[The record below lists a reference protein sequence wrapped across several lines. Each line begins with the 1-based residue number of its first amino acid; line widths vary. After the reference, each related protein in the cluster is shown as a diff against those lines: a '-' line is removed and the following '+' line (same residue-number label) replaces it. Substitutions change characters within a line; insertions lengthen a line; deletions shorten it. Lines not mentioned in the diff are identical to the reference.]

1 MCCFVVMSF
10 KKKKEKRKAGNHKLQ
25 LVLLFFGYLSVAG
38 TPCVCFQLV
47 LITCMAITPQTSFWS
62 HALGCWV
69 WISPSGIPPAAFPHS
84 YSAVM
89 WSFMDPAMPYVVKST
104 LAAPHRPRE
113 HRGVKKNKKK
123 NWRQHFYSMCSPLL
137 APSSLHACITAPVT
151 LVGLLFVSPRLQEA
165 NFRLIYVPFFFSIH
179 P

>member
-10 KKKKEKRKAGNHKLQ
+10 KKKKEKQ
-25 LVLLFFGYLSVAG
+25 ETTSYSWFSFFFGYLSVAG

-123 NWRQHFYSMCSPLL
+123 TGVSISTACALLCSLPPPSMPASQLQSHLL
-137 APSSLHACITAPVT
+137 VCCLFHHACKKLTF
-151 LVGLLFVSPRLQEA
+151 G
-165 NFRLIYVPFFFSIH
+165 
-179 P
+179 

>member
-123 NWRQHFYSMCSPLL
+123 KLASAFLQHVLSFARSLL
-137 APSSLHACITAPVT
+137 PPCLHHSSSHTCWFVVCFTT
-151 LVGLLFVSPRLQEA
+151 LARS
-165 NFRLIYVPFFFSIH
+165 
-179 P
+179 